1 MSKYCWVKTLC
12 ATWMESVHRDCAQG
26 VSSAG
31 LQHGMKDDRSGL
43 IRAVVN
49 VFDSLDRPERLGDHS
64 SSLM

>member
-1 MSKYCWVKTLC
+1 
-12 ATWMESVHRDCAQG
+12 MESVHRDCAQR

-43 IRAVVN
+43 IRAVFN
-49 VFDSLDRPERLGDHS
+49 VFDSLDHPERLGDHS